1 MSVMSGHMKV
11 YAVLMKYVKAN
22 VTLKQYRLWKFMIFR
37 IIKSETEKKTIKV
50 VQLIHQST

>member
-1 MSVMSGHMKV
+1 MSVMIGHMKV